1 MHVNIDGKVKL
12 FLYKALD
19 TNLVRLGGAGAV
31 FPRLLVVLRICT
43 PAVAGLIENVL
54 SFELEPASA
63 ARGRLIWDE
72 IETCTIYHI
81 TRNRSDDRF
90 MLRSWLSTH
99 LWLLAHLRRKLNGLC
114 STL

>member
-1 MHVNIDGKVKL
+1 M
-12 FLYKALD
+12 ALD

-43 PAVAGLIENVL
+43 PGVAGLIENVL

-63 ARGRLIWDE
+63 ARGRLIWDVE
-72 IETCTIYHI
+72 IIDIYHI
-81 TRNRSDDRF
+81 TRNWSDDWF
-90 MLRSWLSTH
+90 MLRCLLSTH
-99 LWLLAHLRRKLNGLC
+99 LWLLAHLRSKLNGLC